1 MKKIEMTLLNSEE
14 LSEIQG
20 GVGVSVP
27 ISVGSGTVSNICSA
41 SGDTII
47 CGVLGKVRCCAA
59 FEVGCKPQFR
69 SSCGGLKVT
78 ISGCNIVTIS

>member
-27 ISVGSGTVSNICSA
+27 ISAGSAVSNICEA
-41 SGDTII
+41 SGDTIV
-47 CGVLGKVRCCAA
+47 CGVLGKVRCCLVI
-59 FEVGCKPQFR
+59 EVGCKPQFS
-69 SSCGGLKVT
+69 SSCMGLKVT
-78 ISGCNIVTIS
+78 INGCNSVTFK